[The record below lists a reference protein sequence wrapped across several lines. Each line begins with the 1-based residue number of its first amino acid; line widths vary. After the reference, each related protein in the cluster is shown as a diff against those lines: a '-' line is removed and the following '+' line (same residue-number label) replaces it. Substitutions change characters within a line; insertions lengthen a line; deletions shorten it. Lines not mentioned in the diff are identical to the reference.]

1 MGIGKGGRRKG
12 LSVSLL
18 ACNIARVERGLVR
31 GECFWVYLFFSS
43 SFFFFDGIVREPS
56 FVCECGVE
64 GAVERESCGGGVVES
79 SFL

>member
-43 SFFFFDGIVREPS
+43 SFFFFFRWNRSRAEFCMRVW
-56 FVCECGVE
+56 
-64 GAVERESCGGGVVES
+64 GGGGGREGKLRGRS
-79 SFL
+79 C